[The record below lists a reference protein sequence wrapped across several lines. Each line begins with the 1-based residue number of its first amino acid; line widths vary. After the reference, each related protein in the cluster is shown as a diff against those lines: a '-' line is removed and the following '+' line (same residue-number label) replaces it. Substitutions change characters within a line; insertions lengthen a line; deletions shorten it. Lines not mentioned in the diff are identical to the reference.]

1 MQEDISKKQL
11 LTTMLR
17 QVASEG
23 DLANLD
29 IEAVAT
35 ESAAAGADDTIL
47 LESVGSG
54 LEAVQKDRE
63 IRVDEQFALEAIV
76 MPRFR
81 PVVDIVGDNFARPPE
96 PWKHLGSG
104 KAKRN
109 LVAALPSIG
118 RIELPDHPSIP
129 FGGTGSVSY
138 THLTLPTK
146 A

>member
-54 LEAVQKDRE
+54 LEAVQK
-63 IRVDEQFALEAIV
+63 A
-76 MPRFR
+76 
-81 PVVDIVGDNFARPPE
+81 
-96 PWKHLGSG
+96 
-104 KAKRN
+104 
-109 LVAALPSIG
+109 
-118 RIELPDHPSIP
+118 
-129 FGGTGSVSY
+129 VSY